1 VTREVATT
9 AGITGEH
16 RLAFGLEVADA
27 VRGGLADVVVAAESV
42 PMPYAPPLP
51 RDVGAIGVYDQT
63 LGLPR
68 LSRGRRPGRFRRLF
82 TPELESP
89 VTVRIADG
97 GRRYVPRR
105 LVVPFTP
112 LADILDEEAAAGRPA
127 PRARRVA
134 VFPGCG
140 FGPHGATTG
149 LRGRVVHAGTPVPW
163 VRVTAR
169 HATIDQQV
177 GWAHGDD
184 RGEFLLIL
192 RPGPTA
198 LSAPAAFTFAIRLT
212 IAIPPGPPAVAPLG
226 FPDDPLPLLV
236 AEELPPLGQP
246 DDVSPGTGPPAGYTT
261 AIETTVELRLG
272 RLLSPPTPFPIP

>member
-1 VTREVATT
+1 VSAVVTGV
-9 AGITGEH
+9 H

-27 VRGGLADVVVAAESV
+27 VRGGLADVVVAEETV
-42 PMPYAPPLP
+42 PTPYALP
-51 RDVGAIGVYDQT
+51 KSRDVGAMGAHDQT

-68 LSRGRRPGRFRRLF
+68 LSRGRRPGRFRRLYR
-82 TPELESP
+82 TESATESS

-97 GRRYVPRR
+97 TRRYVPRR
-105 LVVPFTP
+105 LIIRFDPLTDVLAREGRGDPWTPVVH
-112 LADILDEEAAAGRPA
+112 
-127 PRARRVA
+127 RVA

-149 LRGRVVHAGTPVPW
+149 LRGRVLHAHAPVPW

-169 HATIDQQV
+169 HETIDQVV

-198 LSAPAAFTFAIRLT
+198 LAVPAAFRLPIRLT
-212 IAIPPGPPAVAPLG
+212 IAAPPASPPATPLG
-226 FPDDPLPLLV
+226 VPDDPLARLV
-236 AEELPPLGQP
+236 AEELTSQP
-246 DDVSPGTGPPAGYTT
+246 NDVSPGTVPPPGYTT
-261 AIETTVELRLG
+261 PLETTVELRLG
-272 RLLSPPTPFPIP
+272 RLLSPPTPFQIP